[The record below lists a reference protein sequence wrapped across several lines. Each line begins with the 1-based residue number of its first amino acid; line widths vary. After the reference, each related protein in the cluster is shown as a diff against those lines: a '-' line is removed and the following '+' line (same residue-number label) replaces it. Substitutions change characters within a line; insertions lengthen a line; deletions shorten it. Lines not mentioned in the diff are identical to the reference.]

1 MDITSETRMTYREL
15 ASALGVSE
23 AVLKDRKYKATDFPK
38 ADHGHRYSVDEVCH
52 WILRNTQ
59 KTSKL
64 ARGAEAILVE
74 IGKNG
79 EAQTASAP
87 PPSAQPTQ
95 TLRLPGADFATNL
108 DAFRQAVR
116 DCHLRYL
123 DALSSGEEVRI
134 QATLKTWGLSLET
147 LRKAEASVLEIE
159 RERGRLI
166 PIDEVKQVQAAVWTG
181 VKQKLLTLGA
191 RLAPTLV
198 NVSSQKVIQD
208 ALETE
213 ARFILDDT
221 KRRIQ

>member
-1 MDITSETRMTYREL
+1 MDITSQTRMTYREL

-23 AVLKDRKYKATDFPK
+23 GVLKDRKYKATDFPK
-38 ADHGHRYSVDEVCH
+38 SDHGHRYSVDEVCR

-59 KTSKL
+59 KSSKL
-64 ARGAEAILVE
+64 AHGAEAILAEISKKDGVE
-74 IGKNG
+74 Q
-79 EAQTASAP
+79 ETA
-87 PPSAQPTQ
+87 
-95 TLRLPGADFATNL
+95 TLLPVRQAKSTATDFATNL

-123 DALSSGEEVRI
+123 NALETGEEAVI
-134 QATLKTWGLSLET
+134 QATLKTWGISLET

-166 PIDEVKQVQAAVWTG
+166 PLDDVKQVQAAVWTG